1 MLDWA
6 GMAKLGNRQLRKT
19 LLGAGALVLL
29 VLVVYLPAIR
39 CGYVW
44 DDDQYVTANP
54 LLTDA
59 DGLKR
64 IWFSLDSP
72 SQYFPLVYTAFRM
85 ERALWGFNP
94 LGYHLVN
101 VLLHAMNALLVWLAL
116 SRLRIRG
123 AWLAAAIFALHPVN
137 VESVA
142 WITERKNTLSTLFYL
157 LTIIAWLRH
166 EENSNHWYYKLAF
179 GTFALSLFAKTT
191 TSMLPF
197 TLLIL
202 MWLKGLRITRRRIG
216 DIIPF
221 FIMAGM
227 MGALTVWWERNHQ
240 GTYGEEFSFS
250 AVERMLIA
258 GRAIWFYLG
267 KLVWPANL
275 SFSYAKWDINA
286 ADPRQYI
293 WVAAL
298 IILAIA
304 IWRLRRLGK
313 GLTAAPLFFVIT
325 LVPMLGFFSLYT
337 FRYSYVADHYQ
348 YAACLGPI
356 ALFSWIISGK
366 WKPQA
371 LGVLVPAIILG
382 TLGFLTWQQAHI
394 YMDEETIWT
403 DTLAKNPDSVLAN
416 DNLGTILGDRGQY
429 EESIEHY
436 KAALRISP
444 DFETYQNIGVNLSS
458 LGDYDEAIEYFNK
471 ALELCPDSPAPHFNL
486 AVALY
491 RKGDYAASWKEVNF
505 CLQNGVDVDPSFLV
519 ALSEKMPNPGF

>member
-1 MLDWA
+1 MKSRSSEALQSKRLLI
-6 GMAKLGNRQLRKT
+6 G
-19 LLGAGALVLL
+19 LGAIILL
-29 VLVVYLPAIR
+29 VLVVYLPVVH

-44 DDDQYVTANP
+44 DDDAYVTANP

-64 IWFSLDSP
+64 IWLSFDSP

-85 ERALWGFNP
+85 EHALWGFNP

-101 VLLHAMNALLVWLAL
+101 VLIHAMNALLVWLVL
-116 SRLRIRG
+116 GRLRIRG

-157 LTIIAWLRH
+157 LTIIAWLRY
-166 EENSNHWYYKLAF
+166 EENSNHWYYKLAL

-191 TSMLPF
+191 ACMLPF

-202 MWLKGLRITRRRIG
+202 MWLKSIRINRQRIME
-216 DIIPF
+216 IIPF
-221 FIMAGM
+221 FVLAGM
-227 MGALTVWWERNHQ
+227 MGALTVWWERHHQ

-250 AVERMLIA
+250 AVERTLIA

-275 SFSYAKWDINA
+275 SFSYEKWDINA
-286 ADPRQYI
+286 ADPRQYM

-304 IWRLRRLGK
+304 IWRFHRLGK

-337 FRYSYVADHYQ
+337 FRYSFIADHYQ

-356 ALFSWIISGK
+356 ALFSWIISGN
-366 WKPQA
+366 WKPHA
-371 LGVLVPAIILG
+371 LGVLVPVIILG
-382 TLGFLTWQQAHI
+382 TLGFLSWQQAHI
-394 YMDEETIWT
+394 YKDEVTIWT
-403 DTLAKNPDSVLAN
+403 DTLAKNPGSVLAH
-416 DNLGTILGDRGQY
+416 DNMGVILAQQG
-429 EESIEHY
+429 EHEAAIEHY
-436 KAALRISP
+436 EAALSISP
-444 DFETYQNIGVNLSS
+444 DFETYQDYGIS
-458 LGDYDEAIEYFNK
+458 LVALGQYDLAIEYYRK
-471 ALELCPDSPAPHFNL
+471 AIQLCPDSPEPHLNM
-486 AVALY
+486 AVARYL
-491 RKGDYAASWKEVNF
+491 KGAYAESWNQVHLGE
-505 CLQNGVDVDPSFLV
+505 QYGGTPIPSFIE
-519 ALSEKMPNPGF
+519 ALSQKMPDPGTP

>member
-1 MLDWA
+1 
-6 GMAKLGNRQLRKT
+6 
-19 LLGAGALVLL
+19 
-29 VLVVYLPAIR
+29 
-39 CGYVW
+39 
-44 DDDQYVTANP
+44 
-54 LLTDA
+54 
-59 DGLKR
+59 
-64 IWFSLDSP
+64 
-72 SQYFPLVYTAFRM
+72 
-85 ERALWGFNP
+85 
-94 LGYHLVN
+94 
-101 VLLHAMNALLVWLAL
+101 
-116 SRLRIRG
+116 
-123 AWLAAAIFALHPVN
+123 
-137 VESVA
+137 
-142 WITERKNTLSTLFYL
+142 
-157 LTIIAWLRH
+157 
-166 EENSNHWYYKLAF
+166 
-179 GTFALSLFAKTT
+179 
-191 TSMLPF
+191 MLPF

-202 MWLKGLRITRRRIG
+202 MWLKGLRVTRRRIG

-227 MGALTVWWERNHQ
+227 MGTLTVWWERHHQ

-275 SFSYAKWDINA
+275 SFSYAKWGINA
-286 ADPRQYI
+286 ADPRQYM
-293 WVAAL
+293 WVAAI

-304 IWRLRRLGK
+304 IWRFRRIGK

-348 YAACLGPI
+348 YVACLGPI
-356 ALFSWIISGK
+356 ALFSWVISGK
-366 WKPQA
+366 WKPHAFGVVLTA
-371 LGVLVPAIILG
+371 LVLG
-382 TLGFLTWQQAHI
+382 TLGFLSWQQAHI

-505 CLQNGVDVDPSFLV
+505 CLQNGVDVDPSFLA
-519 ALSEKMPNPGF
+519 ALSEKMPEP

>member
-1 MLDWA
+1 M
-6 GMAKLGNRQLRKT
+6 GKPGNSQLKKT
-19 LLGAGALVLL
+19 LVAAGALILL
-29 VLVVYLPAIR
+29 TLIVYLPAIH

-44 DDDQYVTANP
+44 DDDAYVTANP

-59 DGLKR
+59 NGLKR
-64 IWFSLDSP
+64 IWFSFDSP
-72 SQYFPLVYTAFRM
+72 SQYFPLVYTTFRIEHAF
-85 ERALWGFNP
+85 WGFDP

-101 VLLHAMNALLVWLAL
+101 VLIHIINALLVWLVL
-116 SRLRIRG
+116 SKLGIRG
-123 AWLAAAIFALHPVN
+123 AWLAGAIFALHPVN

-157 LTIIAWLRH
+157 LTIIAWLRY

-191 TSMLPF
+191 ACMLPF

-202 MWLKGLRITRRRIG
+202 MWLKGLRINRQRIG
-216 DIIPF
+216 DIAPF
-221 FIMAGM
+221 FIMAGI
-227 MGALTVWWERNHQ
+227 MGTLTVWWERHHQ

-267 KLVWPANL
+267 KLVWPTKL
-275 SFSYAKWDINA
+275 SFSYAKWGINA
-286 ADPRQYI
+286 ADPRQYV

-304 IWRLRRLGK
+304 IWRYRKIGK
-313 GLTAAPLFFVIT
+313 GLMAAPIFFVIT
-325 LVPMLGFFSLYT
+325 LIPMLGFFSLYT
-337 FRYSYVADHYQ
+337 FRYSFVADHYQ
-348 YAACLGPI
+348 YVACLGPI
-356 ALFSWIISGK
+356 ALFSWIIFRK
-366 WKPQA
+366 WRWAAADYAIRFA
-371 LGVLVPAIILG
+371 LPVLILG
-382 TLGFLTWQQAHI
+382 TLGVLTWQQTHI

-403 DTLAKNPDSVLAN
+403 DTLAKNPDSVLAH
-416 DNLGTILGDRGQY
+416 DNLGTILGGRGQY

-458 LGDYDEAIEYFNK
+458 LGNYDAAIEYLNK
-471 ALELCPDSPAPHFNL
+471 ALELCPNSPAPHFNL

-505 CLQNGVDVDPSFLV
+505 CLQNGVDVDPSFLA
-519 ALSEKMPNPGF
+519 ALSEKMPEP